1 MASRPA
7 SIRSGGFIAAV
18 YTAMN
23 LLIADRNS
31 AGPSSV
37 NVTVCLIIASLLP
50 GTAAYRPHRARLS
63 GNSSQIDRNY

>member
-1 MASRPA
+1 MASRPV

-23 LLIADRNS
+23 LLIAGRNS

-37 NVTVCLIIASLLP
+37 YVTVCLIIVSFLP
-50 GTAAYRPHRARLS
+50 ATQA
-63 GNSSQIDRNY
+63 